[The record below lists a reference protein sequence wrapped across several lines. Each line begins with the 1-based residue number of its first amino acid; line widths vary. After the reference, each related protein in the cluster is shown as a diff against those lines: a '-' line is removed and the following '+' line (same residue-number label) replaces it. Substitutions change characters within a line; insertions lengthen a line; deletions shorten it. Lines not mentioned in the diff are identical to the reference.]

1 MGGTIF
7 MKQPIIKILTRYT
20 LHAIRCMLYAACF
33 FIAIASIVLY
43 IKGRAFAADAPHTT
57 TQSVFCNSCHSIHRA
72 AGTGL
77 TKDANNYNLCL
88 SCHSSSGIA
97 STKRLHT
104 TMQAEP
110 GSQGTSHRWDRSMA
124 AGVAPLNLVAGDS
137 NNIYGL
143 RTVSE
148 LPTGALKSRLG
159 AYGNV
164 ITCSVCHNQHGQA
177 STPWDPNAPASGN
190 GRHFQR
196 TSNELNQMCEECH
209 AYRKAATSGTDVT
222 TYDGT
227 KKSHPVVKNLTSD
240 VANPNGFIGAAPLE
254 PIWINSSQTTAPR
267 YHQNATGDTNA
278 TNNIVFDSSGKI
290 RCLSCHGVHY
300 TDSDSVTTD
309 EP

>member
-7 MKQPIIKILTRYT
+7 MKRL
-20 LHAIRCMLYAACF
+20 L
-33 FIAIASIVLY
+33 IASLILLLAFGITLY
-43 IKGRAFAADAPHTT
+43 IKDQTIAADAPHVT

-124 AGVAPLNLVAGDS
+124 EGVAPLNLVAGDS

-143 RTVSE
+143 RPVSE

-177 STPWDPNAPASGN
+177 STPWDPNAPASGD

-254 PIWINSSQTTAPR
+254 PIWINSQQTGSR
-267 YHQNATGDTNA
+267 YHLDPGGGSDINR
-278 TNNIVFDSSGKI
+278 NNLVVDSSGKV

-300 TDSDSVTTD
+300 TDSDSVTID
-309 EP
+309 GSP

>member
-1 MGGTIF
+1 
-7 MKQPIIKILTRYT
+7 MKQPTIKTLIRYT
-20 LHAIRCMLYAACF
+20 LHATRF
-33 FIAIASIVLY
+33 FIIIASIVFY
-43 IKGRAFAADAPHTT
+43 IKDQTIAADAPHST
-57 TQSVFCNSCHSIHRA
+57 TQSVACNSCHSIHRA

-104 TMQAEP
+104 TMQAAP
-110 GSQGTSHRWDRSMA
+110 GTSGTSHRWDKSMA
-124 AGVAPLNLVAGDS
+124 AGVAPLNLVAGSS

-148 LPTGALKSRLG
+148 LPTGALKSRLA

-177 STPWDPNAPASGN
+177 STPWDPNAPASGD

-196 TSNELNQMCEECH
+196 TANDLNQMCEDCH

-227 KKSHPVVKNLTSD
+227 KKSHPVVKDLTTD
-240 VANPNGFIGAAPLE
+240 VDPNQFVGAAPLE
-254 PIWINSSQTTAPR
+254 PIWINSSQTAAPR
-267 YHQNATGDTNA
+267 YHQNAAGDTNE
-278 TNNIVFDSSGKI
+278 TNNIVFDSSGKV

-300 TDSDSVTTD
+300 TDSDSVTRD